1 MLSKNDLNMNS
12 NISLENYH
20 HLLARKESFGY
31 VIYDIATDRFYFLH
45 KKDLENIS
53 QFKEW
58 EFIKEEKKGII
69 NFLINSNIKCKE
81 YDFEKSNFY
90 LMKPC
95 TVTWEITH
103 KCNLDCCYCFSKN
116 SNSVEPNYEFVNQVI
131 SNMKNAEVMRVILTG
146 GEPLIDLEK
155 LFYILENISKNK
167 MGIILSTN
175 GTMIDKNIAIKI
187 SRYLTAI
194 QISLD
199 GKQITHDGIKGRGTF
214 EKSIEGLNF
223 CIKNGIFTQVNLIPT
238 KLNRNEI
245 IDVISLCE
253 ELGVNRFH
261 LFPIIPRGKG
271 IDVYEKL
278 KVDKM
283 EIGRIYENCQKAK
296 EINGWNINISLSRRH
311 LSQGSC
317 ILIKPN
323 GSVHSPSY
331 DSEESFFVGDL
342 NNNSLFKTWKE
353 SKIFNKKNHLIQT
366 NPYLITMSRCSMITE
381 NITCKN

>member
-1 MLSKNDLNMNS
+1 MNS
-12 NISLENYH
+12 NINFENSQ

-31 VIYDIATDRFYFLH
+31 VIYDIAIDRFYFLH

-53 QFKEW
+53 RFKEW
-58 EFIKEEKKGII
+58 EFIKEENQGII
-69 NFLINSNIKCKE
+69 DFLINSNIKCKE
-81 YDFEKSNFY
+81 YDFEKPNFN

-103 KCNLDCCYCFSKN
+103 KCNLDCCYCFSRN
-116 SNSVEPNYEFVNQVI
+116 SKSCEPNYEFVNQVI
-131 SNMKNAEVMRVILTG
+131 SNIKNAEVMRVILTG

-175 GTMIDKNIAIKI
+175 GTMIDKNLSIKI
-187 SRYLTAI
+187 SRYITAI

-199 GKQITHDGIKGRGTF
+199 GKQTTHDRIKGKGNF
-214 EKSIEGLNF
+214 KKSIEGINY
-223 CIKNGIFTQVNLIPT
+223 CIENGTFTQVNLVPT
-238 KLNRNEI
+238 KLNRTEI
-245 IDVISLCE
+245 IDIISLCE

-271 IDVYEKL
+271 IDVYETL
-278 KVDKM
+278 NIDKM
-283 EIGRIYENCQKAK
+283 EIGRIYENCRKAK
-296 EINGWNINISLSRRH
+296 EKNGWDIDISLSRRH

-323 GSVHSPSY
+323 NSVHSPSY
-331 DSEESFFVGDL
+331 NSNESFYAGEL
-342 NNNSLFKTWKE
+342 NNSSLLKIWEE

-366 NPYLITMSRCSMITE
+366 NPYLIIRTQ
-381 NITCKN
+381 